1 MVKCLVLV
9 FLLFNAC
16 YFSSPVTRLLATVM
30 RLFDDSSRFY
40 LHADR
45 KMADKLIVRRDHEV
59 AVDSVHRLGT
69 DH

>member
-1 MVKCLVLV
+1 
-9 FLLFNAC
+9 
-16 YFSSPVTRLLATVM
+16 M

-59 AVDSVHRLGT
+59 AVDSVHRLVIQWT
-69 DH
+69 EVPKRMPREFCLLNFW